1 MYLMNTLARGDVWPV
16 GDFGVRSG
24 WSILHGDDEIITEQ
38 RLRLAGAPFIGLRSA
53 VAWYCWEAVHFQRL
67 AN

>member
-1 MYLMNTLARGDVWPV
+1 M
-16 GDFGVRSG
+16 
-24 WSILHGDDEIITEQ
+24 ITEQ
-38 RLRLAGAPFIGLRSA
+38 GLRLAGETFVGLRSA